1 MKSEDEVPDKAEK
14 ELQRVETLY
23 SISLRDYFSTFA
35 AYATA
40 TSILL
45 AGLGFVAG
53 KIESEI
59 LATSLSLIGVFLC
72 FQWHISTSSMRDQY
86 THFYVRMVQL
96 ERALGQNVMLRWHDA
111 ANAARGRRQLGDSD
125 APQNDQQYL
134 TWSFRQIGRPWAM
147 RGASL
152 PVIYSSVFLA
162 IGLALGVLKDMP
174 WSGVAAAIASL
185 SWLVLGNVL
194 IFLEARHAR
203 RGATH
208 KRHVPEAKQKRPHNT
223 ADRADG

>member
-1 MKSEDEVPDKAEK
+1 MKSEDGVPDKAEK
-14 ELQRVETLY
+14 ELQRIETLY

-35 AYATA
+35 AYSTA

-53 KIESEI
+53 KIESG
-59 LATSLSLIGVFLC
+59 LLMAFLSLIGLFLC

-86 THFYVRMVQL
+86 LHFYVRMVHL
-96 ERALGQNVMLRWHDA
+96 ERALGQDVMLRWHDA
-111 ANAARGRRQLGDSD
+111 ANAARGRQQLGESNDR
-125 APQNDQQYL
+125 QNDHQYL

-162 IGLALGVLKDMP
+162 IGLALGVLKGLP
-174 WSGVAAAIASL
+174 WSGAIAALVSL
-185 SWLVLGNVL
+185 SWLLVGNIL
-194 IFLEARHAR
+194 IFLESRHAR
-203 RGATH
+203 RGSTH
-208 KRHVPEAKQKRPHNT
+208 QRQRSGSKTEKT
-223 ADRADG
+223 A